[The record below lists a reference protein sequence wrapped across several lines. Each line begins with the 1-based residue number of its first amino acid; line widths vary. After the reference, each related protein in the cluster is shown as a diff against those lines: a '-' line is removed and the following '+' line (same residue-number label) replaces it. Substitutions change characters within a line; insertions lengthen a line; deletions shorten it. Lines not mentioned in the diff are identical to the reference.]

1 MEKGKFMEFNERLR
15 YLIDCEEIKIKDLAP
30 KLCLSASTLS
40 NYTQGIREPDYD
52 TLRRIADYFGVSID
66 YLLGHKSPVT
76 DDERQL
82 LALFRSFTPSQRR
95 LLLEQSFDI
104 VIVNAPLPDEFGT
117 QLALELSETSGA
129 GVLLLVKAEQYAELS
144 ARLTPNGIL
153 TLQKPTTPQ
162 LLTQTLQLLC
172 GTRERLRRMEQKTAS
187 FEEKMAEIRLVNRAK
202 CLLIERKAMT
212 EQEAHRWIEKQAMD
226 RCVSRKIIAEQI
238 LLTI

>member
-1 MEKGKFMEFNERLR
+1 MDRIGQAYSVLAVSAAEKF
-15 YLIDCEEIKIKDLAP
+15 
-30 KLCLSASTLS
+30 SASLHTLLPEGQ
-40 NYTQGIREPDYD
+40 YG
-52 TLRRIADYFGVSID
+52 
-66 YLLGHKSPVT
+66 PVRAVR
-76 DDERQL
+76 D
-82 LALFRSFTPSQRR
+82 AASARR

-104 VIVNAPLPDEFGT
+104 VIVNTPLPDEFGT

-129 GVLLLVKAEQYAELS
+129 GVLLLVKAEQYTELS

-162 LLTQTLQLLC
+162 LLMQTLQLLC

-238 LLTI
+238 LQTI

>member
-1 MEKGKFMEFNERLR
+1 MDRIEQTYSVLTVSAADKF
-15 YLIDCEEIKIKDLAP
+15 
-30 KLCLSASTLS
+30 SASLHM
-40 NYTQGIREPDYD
+40 
-52 TLRRIADYFGVSID
+52 
-66 YLLGHKSPVT
+66 LLPEG
-76 DDERQL
+76 
-82 LALFRSFTPSQRR
+82 
-95 LLLEQSFDI
+95 
-104 VIVNAPLPDEFGT
+104 
-117 QLALELSETSGA
+117 
-129 GVLLLVKAEQYAELS
+129 QYAPVRAVRAAAS
-144 ARLTPNGIL
+144 ARLTPNGIP

-238 LLTI
+238 LQTI

>member
-1 MEKGKFMEFNERLR
+1 MLFNAQTYSVLVVSSQQKFN
-15 YLIDCEEIKIKDLAP
+15 DA
-30 KLCLSASTLS
+30 LSSMLPPSEYYPVCFTSNIASA
-40 NYTQGIREPDYD
+40 R
-52 TLRRIADYFGVSID
+52 
-66 YLLGHKSPVT
+66 
-76 DDERQL
+76 RQL
-82 LALFRSFTPSQRR
+82 LSRGYDL
-95 LLLEQSFDI
+95 

-226 RCVSRKIIAEQI
+226 RCVSRKAIAEQI
-238 LLTI
+238 LQTI

>member
-1 MEKGKFMEFNERLR
+1 MRAVR
-15 YLIDCEEIKIKDLAP
+15 DAA
-30 KLCLSASTLS
+30 SA
-40 NYTQGIREPDYD
+40 
-52 TLRRIADYFGVSID
+52 
-66 YLLGHKSPVT
+66 
-76 DDERQL
+76 
-82 LALFRSFTPSQRR
+82 RR

-129 GVLLLVKAEQYAELS
+129 GVLLLVKAEQYPELS
-144 ARLTPNGIL
+144 ARRTPNGIL

-212 EQEAHRWIEKQAMD
+212 EQEAHGWIEKQAMD
-226 RCVSRKIIAEQI
+226 RCVCRKNIAEQI
-238 LLTI
+238 LQTI

>member
-1 MEKGKFMEFNERLR
+1 MDRIEQTYSVLTVSAADKF
-15 YLIDCEEIKIKDLAP
+15 
-30 KLCLSASTLS
+30 SASLHTLLPEG
-40 NYTQGIREPDYD
+40 QCD
-52 TLRRIADYFGVSID
+52 
-66 YLLGHKSPVT
+66 PVRAVR
-76 DDERQL
+76 D
-82 LALFRSFTPSQRR
+82 AASARR

-129 GVLLLVKAEQYAELS
+129 GVLLLVKAEQYPELS

-226 RCVSRKIIAEQI
+226 RCVSRKVIAEQI
-238 LLTI
+238 LQTI

>member
-1 MEKGKFMEFNERLR
+1 MDRIEQTYSVLTVSAADKF
-15 YLIDCEEIKIKDLAP
+15 
-30 KLCLSASTLS
+30 SASLHTLLPEG
-40 NYTQGIREPDYD
+40 QYD
-52 TLRRIADYFGVSID
+52 
-66 YLLGHKSPVT
+66 PVWAVR
-76 DDERQL
+76 D
-82 LALFRSFTPSQRR
+82 AASARR

-129 GVLLLVKAEQYAELS
+129 GVLLLVKAEQYPELS

-226 RCVSRKIIAEQI
+226 RCVSRKVIAEQI